1 MDDPRSPPPLLRSAG
16 PWRRSGFGGVFAA
29 LSIIIAL
36 SVAVGAYAFWLQPV
50 HRDSGK
56 VATKKPKSAPTPE
69 TTPEPT
75 PEPTPAPTPA
85 PTPEP
90 TPANV
95 EAAVDRALGDAY
107 VALKRHDEQA
117 TRRSLEAAV
126 KAAGE
131 HGDLVA
137 RTNRW
142 KLLADYAKQLD
153 GFQRQAI
160 AAANEGR
167 DYKIGDRT
175 IAVIEIG
182 PATFAYKERG
192 QTIRGPRG
200 SLPRPIERAI
210 LAQWFAGDN
219 RDANHIFL
227 GVHHLMDEKPDLIKV
242 RNEWGIA
249 LAGDPATKSIIPLL
263 DDPALTSPR

>member
-1 MDDPRSPPPLLRSAG
+1 M
-16 PWRRSGFGGVFAA
+16 
-29 LSIIIAL
+29 
-36 SVAVGAYAFWLQPV
+36 
-50 HRDSGK
+50 
-56 VATKKPKSAPTPE
+56 
-69 TTPEPT
+69 
-75 PEPTPAPTPA
+75 
-85 PTPEP
+85 
-90 TPANV
+90 
-95 EAAVDRALGDAY
+95 
-107 VALKRHDEQA
+107 ALKRHDEQA

-242 RNEWGIA
+242 RTEWGIA

>member
-1 MDDPRSPPPLLRSAG
+1 M
-16 PWRRSGFGGVFAA
+16 
-29 LSIIIAL
+29 
-36 SVAVGAYAFWLQPV
+36 
-50 HRDSGK
+50 
-56 VATKKPKSAPTPE
+56 
-69 TTPEPT
+69 
-75 PEPTPAPTPA
+75 
-85 PTPEP
+85 
-90 TPANV
+90 
-95 EAAVDRALGDAY
+95 
-107 VALKRHDEQA
+107 ALKRHDEQA

-142 KLLADYAKQLD
+142 KQLADYAKQLD

-263 DDPALTSPR
+263 DDPAQTSPR